1 MANGF
6 TAAQTGRTHDRTRP
20 MLQLRQKSSCQ
31 GAVHKADISNRAQ
44 QYSFVQRMMT
54 PRIRHS
60 LRNGLMTVVHSRMNM
75 GSLLAWLELAKFD
88 AKYTVR
94 TRCPQCGRKH
104 ITVFRLRHVSDSC
117 FVQLGHFF
125 RYARHFDFQR
135 LRWCTNSGQ
144 HPNWSTSKLP

>member
-1 MANGF
+1 
-6 TAAQTGRTHDRTRP
+6 
-20 MLQLRQKSSCQ
+20 
-31 GAVHKADISNRAQ
+31 
-44 QYSFVQRMMT
+44 
-54 PRIRHS
+54 
-60 LRNGLMTVVHSRMNM
+60 M
-75 GSLLAWLELAKFD
+75 GSSLAWLELAKFD

-117 FVQLGHFF
+117 FVQLGDFF
-125 RYARHFDFQR
+125 RYAKHFDFQR